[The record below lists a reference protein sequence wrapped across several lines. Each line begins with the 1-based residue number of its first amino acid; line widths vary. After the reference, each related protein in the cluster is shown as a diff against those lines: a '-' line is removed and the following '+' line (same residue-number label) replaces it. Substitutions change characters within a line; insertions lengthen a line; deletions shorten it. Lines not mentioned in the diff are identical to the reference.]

1 MKFFDRVKIKSQLKD
16 CDYIVAKLAMI
27 QKFSG
32 AVMNDELTK
41 LLDEYMANPC
51 FAAAIK
57 LIEYDNSF
65 YIIFYESR
73 PNGFYARNI
82 NFLNMKH

>member
-1 MKFFDRVKIKSQLKD
+1 MKFLDKLRIKSQLKD

-51 FAAAIK
+51 FDNAIK

-65 YIIFYESR
+65 YIIFIESK
-73 PNGFYARNI
+73 PNGFYTRNI
-82 NFLNMKH
+82 NFLNIKH